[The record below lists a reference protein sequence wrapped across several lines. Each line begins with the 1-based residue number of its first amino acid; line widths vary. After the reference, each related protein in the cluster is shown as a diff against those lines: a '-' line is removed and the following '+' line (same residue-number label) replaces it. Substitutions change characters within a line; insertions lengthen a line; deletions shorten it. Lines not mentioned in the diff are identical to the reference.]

1 MATRADS
8 DAETNVGGHQ
18 LGCWRRCGALVA
30 DTAIHKTLYGTAAA
44 TGHEAEPIKSRL
56 VQRPIAGCR
65 TLARPTG
72 DHSRGMRAAFPRG
85 APDRAVDPG
94 CARLCHAE
102 TLVRPPLTW
111 GMHGHRRNAWPLC
124 LRPSHLRRT
133 QWPPTTIATT
143 TAAVWWRQDFGVN
156 VQRA

>member
-18 LGCWRRCGALVA
+18 LGCCRRCGALVA
-30 DTAIHKTLYGTAAA
+30 DTAIHETLYATAAA

-72 DHSRGMRAAFPRG
+72 DHSGYASSLPSRG
-85 APDRAVDPG
+85 AWAVLHM
-94 CARLCHAE
+94 ARD
-102 TLVRPPLTW
+102 
-111 GMHGHRRNAWPLC
+111 
-124 LRPSHLRRT
+124 
-133 QWPPTTIATT
+133 
-143 TAAVWWRQDFGVN
+143 TA
-156 VQRA
+156 

>member
-8 DAETNVGGHQ
+8 DAETNIGGAS
-18 LGCWRRCGALVA
+18 LGAAVVAARRWRTPRSTRPCPA
-30 DTAIHKTLYGTAAA
+30 TAAA

-111 GMHGHRRNAWPLC
+111 GMHGHRRNAGLYASDRRT
-124 LRPSHLRRT
+124 LGGLSGHLRLSLR
-133 QWPPTTIATT
+133 
-143 TAAVWWRQDFGVN
+143 RLRLF
-156 VQRA
+156 